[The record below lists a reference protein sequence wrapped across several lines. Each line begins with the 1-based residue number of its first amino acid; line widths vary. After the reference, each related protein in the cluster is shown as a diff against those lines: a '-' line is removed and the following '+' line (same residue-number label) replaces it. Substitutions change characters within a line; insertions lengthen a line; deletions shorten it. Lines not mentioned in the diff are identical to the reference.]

1 MRFLLFI
8 IILTILYFVAGPLVA
23 LWVGV
28 ATLAAR
34 ILFDLAGLL
43 LSDQPGWIRSIL
55 VRAPVFVAGLL
66 GLLVIYSHVGQAAV
80 FGLLAMLILGVADSR
95 PSKKPAAAA

>member
-8 IILTILYFVAGPLVA
+8 IILTIVYFVASPLVA

-28 ATLAAR
+28 ATLVAR
-34 ILFDLAGLL
+34 ILFDLTGLL
-43 LSDQPGWIRSIL
+43 LSDRPGWIRSIL

-66 GLLVIYSHVGQAAV
+66 GLLVISSHVGQVAV

-95 PSKKPAAAA
+95 TGKKQAAAG

>member
-8 IILTILYFVAGPLVA
+8 IILAIVYFVASPLVA

-28 ATLAAR
+28 ATLVAR
-34 ILFDLAGLL
+34 VLFDLAGLL
-43 LSDQPGWIRSIL
+43 LKGRPGWIRSIL
-55 VRAPVFVAGLL
+55 VRTPVFVAGLL
-66 GLLVIYSHVGQAAV
+66 GLLFIYAHVGQVAV

-95 PSKKPAAAA
+95 TRKKPVAA

>member
-8 IILTILYFVAGPLVA
+8 IILTIVYFVAGLAVA

-28 ATLAAR
+28 TTLAAR
-34 ILFDLAGLL
+34 LLFDLAGLL
-43 LSDQPGWIRSIL
+43 LSDRPGWLRSIL
-55 VRAPVFVAGLL
+55 VRVPVFVVGLL
-66 GLLVIYSHVGQAAV
+66 GLIIIYTHVGQAAV

-95 PSKKPAAAA
+95 PRQKPAAA